1 MKKRTR
7 QTISRFRMRAIA
19 FVVVFSMALSAAAS
33 MPMDVFAEKSNTTAR
48 YSVLVLDVCGETEFL
63 KDGEAFYTADSAIDY
78 VKESSKTFLTDL
90 INADGENY
98 VALITYSN
106 EAKIITDFTNDID
119 KVTNLIDSL
128 SSNSNLRNLSDGLDK
143 ANLLLSNITGN
154 ATKNVI
160 LVTTGMVNDGFYSY
174 DGIYDDNT
182 TGSNWRRTDTDVRLY
197 AYANSAYDR
206 TLQIKEKAN
215 LYVLGLFQTME
226 DMPEYGKSIAQFFR
240 LSAKDFAS
248 SDDTFFEI
256 EDPSDIGFF
265 FGEVS
270 DDIINTVVSD
280 NVNNHIDFIN
290 SGNTIYYYPNSELF
304 NRVNRIAYADD
315 GVIARE
321 STEILKYFLDIKHY
335 IDKDSFKN
343 MMGDL
348 SNSEFVAQTIVT
360 EILSSGEF
368 KEKMTQAVEKGV
380 DTADEQ
386 LLLVLKL
393 NANAF
398 SVTEWDKEQIEILLN
413 DTNKMS
419 ADHMAKRTAL
429 LERYYSKKITFSRVC
444 DTVGGVSNFVG
455 LVTDGND
462 LLEKFDKI
470 AFKNARHMA
479 EIPENEA
486 FKQVKRFNFS
496 LSEVMGMFSTCHDV
510 WVFYRNVNAL
520 ASASYAA
527 QESLAVL
534 KRELVV
540 LNYELYSIDIRS
552 EYTLQIIDYLDKIQ
566 KAFGDYYNDYRNE
579 KIVGLI
585 KDTVEDTAVFL
596 VSEGIDQVLTAI
608 CPEVMAIMAL
618 PGLTCDVMLV
628 LGGILTNVDER
639 ATERGYT
646 LAVGAILEALANAF
660 DNRGGNGYFAK
671 KVLNDKTDYSVEL
684 YETGL
689 SLYKKVAKMYEQH
702 AEKYLSMLMDSKNL
716 TKMAEDILLPEDY
729 EEYKKLSIFA
739 NKRREVLSQLI
750 VDGYSLNIWWI
761 EINNITCHSG
771 GSNNYTY
778 VNPNTKKKYY
788 LIACPVDVSVVN
800 GKTKVANVE
809 NDDLNVMIDDPNVR
823 IFTFMGEES
832 DNFTK
837 ALLVPYDY
845 DVKIS
850 GFDDGKM
857 NVDKSVINNGTIID
871 LASFEDI
878 PVKKG
883 TQYSEVV
890 EGDKLVDIVTE
901 TDITILQGDLNND
914 GIVNAKDSAILAAAF
929 GKRKGNS
936 GYNEAADFNDDG
948 IINAKDKAIISAN
961 FGKRK

>member
-7 QTISRFRMRAIA
+7 QSMSQFRMRAIA
-19 FVVVFSMALSAAAS
+19 LVVVFAMAFSAAAS
-33 MPMDVFAEKSNTTAR
+33 MPMDVWAEKSNTTVR
-48 YSVLVLDVCGETEFL
+48 YSVLVLDVCGETTFSSN
-63 KDGEAFYTADSAIDY
+63 GEVIYTADSAIDY
-78 VKESSKTFLTDL
+78 VKKSSKTFLTDL

-106 EAKIITDFTNDID
+106 EAKIITDFTNNID
-119 KVTNLIDSL
+119 KATNLVDSL
-128 SSNSNLRNLSDGLDK
+128 SSNSTLRNLSDGLDK
-143 ANLLLSNITGN
+143 ANSLLSNITGD

-182 TGSNWRRTDTDVRLY
+182 TGSNWRRSDTDVRLY
-197 AYANSAYDR
+197 AYANSAYER
-206 TLQIKEKAN
+206 SLKIEEQAN

-226 DMPEYGKSIAQFFR
+226 GIPEEGKNIAQFFR
-240 LSAKDFAS
+240 ICAEDLATSE
-248 SDDTFFEI
+248 DTFYVI

-270 DDIINTVVSD
+270 DDITNTVVSD

-290 SGNTIYYYPNSELF
+290 SGNTLYNYANCEVF
-304 NRVNRIAYADD
+304 NRINHIAYADD
-315 GVIARE
+315 GVLARE
-321 STEILKYFLDIKHY
+321 SAEVLKYFLDIKHY
-335 IDKDSFKN
+335 IDKDSFSLLK
-343 MMGDL
+343 DI
-348 SNSEFVAQTIVT
+348 SNSEFVAQAIVT
-360 EILSSGEF
+360 ELLSSGQF
-368 KEKMTQAVEKGV
+368 KEKMIQAVDNGV
-380 DTADEQ
+380 DVGDEM
-386 LLLVLKL
+386 LLELLQM
-393 NANAF
+393 NPSAF
-398 SVTEWDKEQIEILLN
+398 SVTEWDETQINILLN
-413 DTNKMS
+413 DTDKTS
-419 ADHMAKRTAL
+419 SDHVSKRNEL
-429 LERYYSKKITFSRVC
+429 LERYYSKKVSFSEVC
-444 DTVGGVSNFVG
+444 DKVGGVSNIVG
-455 LVTDGND
+455 LLVDGND

-479 EIPENEA
+479 EIPESEA
-486 FKQVKRFNFS
+486 FKQVKRFNF
-496 LSEVMGMFSTCHDV
+496 LFNEVMEMISTCHDV
-510 WVFYRNVNAL
+510 LVFYRNVNAL

-540 LNYELYSIDIRS
+540 LNYELYAIDIRS

-579 KIVGLI
+579 KIIGLI
-585 KDTVEDTAVFL
+585 KDTVEDTAIFL
-596 VSEGIDQVLTAI
+596 VSEGIEIVLSAI

-628 LGGILTNVDER
+628 LGGLFTNVDER
-639 ATERGYT
+639 ETERGYI
-646 LAVGAILEALANAF
+646 LAVGSVLQALATAF
-660 DNRGGNGYFAK
+660 DNRGSGGYFVQ
-671 KVLNDKTDYSVEL
+671 KVLNDKTGYSVEL

-689 SLYKKVAKMYEQH
+689 SLYKKLAEMFEQH
-702 AEKYLSMLMDSKNL
+702 SEKYLSMLMDSKNL
-716 TKMAEDILLPEDY
+716 TKMAEDILSPEDY

-761 EINNITCHSG
+761 DINNITCHSG
-771 GSNNYTY
+771 GSNNTF

-809 NDDLNVMIDDPNVR
+809 NDDLNVLVDDPNVR

-878 PVKKG
+878 LVKKG

-890 EGDKLVDIVTE
+890 EGDKLVDIVIE
-901 TDITILQGDLNND
+901 TDITILQGDLNNSR
-914 GIVNAKDSAILAAAF
+914 GCIRQTQ
-929 GKRKGNS
+929 GQ
-936 GYNEAADFNDDG
+936 
-948 IINAKDKAIISAN
+948 
-961 FGKRK
+961 